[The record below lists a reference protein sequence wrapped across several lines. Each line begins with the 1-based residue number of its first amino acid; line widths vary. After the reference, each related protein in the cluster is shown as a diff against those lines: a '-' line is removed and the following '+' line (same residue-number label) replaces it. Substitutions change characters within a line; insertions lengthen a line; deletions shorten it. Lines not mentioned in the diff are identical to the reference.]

1 MECDGVVDDSAFK
14 LDYPESPA
22 SPEKQS
28 SYRHMQPVGQI
39 IPNRKKDFLAAYTTI
54 LTNEQRVQYKTEFN
68 LNYAKYRKLHNVLD
82 QVIKRFSH
90 LETKL
95 KQHQQGSEGFKDV
108 KAQIYTEYE
117 RPYRPRL
124 RCLRSLVKM
133 NPSSTALTP
142 LLVIILADSSLRE
155 SPCSLAA
162 PSFRRFT
169 ASSSVS

>member
-1 MECDGVVDDSAFK
+1 MECDGVVDGSALK
-14 LDYPESPA
+14 WDYPESPESPA
-22 SPEKQS
+22 SPEAESPEKQS

-54 LTNEQRVQYKTEFN
+54 LTEEQRVQYKTEFN

-82 QVIKRFSH
+82 QVSKRFSH

-117 RPYRPRL
+117 RSKGDRVYQEARREFL
-124 RCLRSLVKM
+124 YLHEKLAHIKKLVRDYEFSIK
-133 NPSSTALTP
+133 P
-142 LLVIILADSSLRE
+142 
-155 SPCSLAA
+155 
-162 PSFRRFT
+162 F
-169 ASSSVS
+169 